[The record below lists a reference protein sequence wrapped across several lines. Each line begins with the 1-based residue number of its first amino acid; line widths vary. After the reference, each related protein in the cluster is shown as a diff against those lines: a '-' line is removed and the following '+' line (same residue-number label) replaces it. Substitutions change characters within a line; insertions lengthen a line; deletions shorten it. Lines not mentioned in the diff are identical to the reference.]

1 MTGNI
6 ALDVSIGLVFTY
18 LLYSLYA
25 TVLMEIIS
33 SSLGLRA
40 KNLSYALRRML
51 MDEKQFN
58 SPTKEFLSRVW
69 TTIIQMWGKASN
81 LKNAAIYNDF
91 FNQPTIKYLNS
102 GGVGRRPSYIS
113 SQMFVK
119 AIIDTIKRDDPDIS
133 VLAGIEQGISDRRL
147 ALGDE
152 SSESLDHIESLLH
165 DANGDIFKFRILL
178 EDWYNETM
186 SRASGWF
193 KRTVQFVLFMI
204 GVVIAISFNVDTIAI
219 VKLLSKDPDARE
231 QMVNVAISYAD
242 RNSSNPLLLK
252 DIDKR
257 DSIMQAMQ
265 YEKQLEFLEEV
276 QGSLREEIRNS
287 QNVLSSGWNINRVI
301 PYYLIPQKSALKDG
315 FVECSLRVKSKEAST
330 DSMVYVTVHE
340 SVDTVLLQRM
350 ELTKL
355 TGRRLELDTTS
366 YKANY
371 IFTHPGGY
379 FLTVLALS
387 LGAPFWFDLLNKL
400 VKLRTSKAI
409 SSGDTS
415 SDSSDTKSMSAS
427 NRDPLYRAG

>member
-51 MDEKQFN
+51 MDEKRF
-58 SPTKEFLSRVW
+58 SSRTREFFSRVW

-102 GGVGRRPSYIS
+102 GGISRRPSYIS

-133 VLAGIEQGISDRRL
+133 VLASIEQGISDRRF
-147 ALGDE
+147 AMGNE

-165 DANGDIFKFRILL
+165 DANGDIFKFKILL

-193 KRTVQFVLFMI
+193 KRTVQFVLFII
-204 GVVIAISFNVDTIAI
+204 GAVIAISFNVDTIAI

-231 QMVNVAISYAD
+231 QMVNMAISYAD
-242 RNSSNPLLLK
+242 KNSSNPLILK
-252 DIDKR
+252 DTNKR
-257 DSIMQAMQ
+257 DSIMRSME
-265 YEKQLEFLEEV
+265 YEKRLEFLEEV

-301 PYYLIPQKSALKDG
+301 PYYRIAQKSALKDG
-315 FVECSLRVKSKEAST
+315 FVECSLTLKSEEPLK

-340 SVDTVLLQRM
+340 SVDTVLLQKM

-355 TGRRLELDTTS
+355 TGERLELDTTS
-366 YKANY
+366 YKASY
-371 IFTHPGGY
+371 ILTHPGGY

-400 VKLRTSKAI
+400 IKLRTSKAI

-415 SDSSDTKSMSAS
+415 SDSSDTKSTSAS